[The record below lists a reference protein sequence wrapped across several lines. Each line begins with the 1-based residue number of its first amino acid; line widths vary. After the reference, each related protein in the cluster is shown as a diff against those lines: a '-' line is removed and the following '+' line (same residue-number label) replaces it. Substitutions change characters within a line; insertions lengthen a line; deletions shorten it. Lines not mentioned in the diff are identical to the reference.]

1 MKSELD
7 GGDAKADMQGKEFEF
22 GAEMPEVEE
31 AAEGADEPSET
42 VDEAGAVEITDVVDD
57 EAADAAEKPGTLEI
71 TQEELEPKKAPKKP
85 KMAKLRK
92 TLGSKNLLWGMI
104 GAVLTVLLLGGGV
117 LTGLMLGK
125 TEEKKEPEGGNE
137 IVAVSGEV
145 DGGGGGVLVDA
156 IKVPE
161 NDKLT
166 LAFLKLHN
174 GRENSC
180 YSPLS
185 VRYAL
190 EMLSAGAEGETK
202 AQIDA
207 LLGGMTATRYENVAG
222 HLSIANSL
230 WVSETYSEKLQKSYA
245 ELLRDQ
251 FAASVH
257 IDNFQTAA
265 NINAWVN
272 DNSMELIKDP
282 LSDQDVQ
289 GLNAALVNV
298 LAIDMNWVRQFERD
312 MTFGGFFDFDRL
324 ADVPEGE
331 LNQDKYKYTTM
342 HRWGGKDVYYNL
354 AADATVLAMDLKEYG
369 GTQLQFVAVMPKD
382 LESYVEK
389 VTLED
394 INKLF
399 SGLRVAIPQNDTYAF
414 SFNAYIPKFGI
425 TGGIENL
432 IADLKEL
439 GVTKAFDAG
448 EAELMKMLDVE
459 DFAIDAATHKTK
471 FDFSEEG
478 IRAAAVTLLGGKG
491 MAGGPAPIPSS
502 SSIVVSINKPF
513 MYLVRDKKTGEV
525 WFAGTVYDPNRWEE
539 EKADYQ

>member
-1 MKSELD
+1 MKSELES
-7 GGDAKADMQGKEFEF
+7 GDAKVDLQGEELEF
-22 GAEMPEVEE
+22 GVGEPEDVEENAANVEESADAAGDMAETVEE
-31 AAEGADEPSET
+31 AATKRPERAD
-42 VDEAGAVEITDVVDD
+42 
-57 EAADAAEKPGTLEI
+57 TLEI
-71 TQEELEPKKAPKKP
+71 TQEELEPKKVAKKQ
-85 KMAKLRK
+85 KTAKLK
-92 TLGSKNLLWGMI
+92 KVLKSKDLLWGMI
-104 GAVLTVLLLGGGV
+104 GAVVTVLLLGGGI

-125 TEEKKEPEGGNE
+125 TEEKKETDDGNN
-137 IVAVSGEV
+137 IVAVSGDV
-145 DGGGGGVLVDA
+145 DGGGGGILVDA
-156 IKVPE
+156 IKVPQD
-161 NDKLT
+161 DKLT
-166 LAFLKLHN
+166 LSVLKMHN

-185 VRYAL
+185 IRHAL
-190 EMLSAGAEGETK
+190 EMLSAGADGETK

-207 LLGGMTATRYENVAG
+207 LLGETKATKYENVAG

-230 WVSETYSEKLQKSYA
+230 WVSETYNEKLQKSYA

-257 IDNFQTAA
+257 VDDFQTAA

-272 DNSMELIKDP
+272 DNSMGLIKNP

-289 GLNAALVNV
+289 GMNAALVNV
-298 LAIDMNWVRQFERD
+298 LAIDMNWVAQFERES
-312 MTFGGFFDFDRL
+312 TFGGFFDFDRL
-324 ADVPEGE
+324 AGVPDDE
-331 LNQDKYKYTTM
+331 LDQDKYKYTTM

-394 INKLF
+394 INTLL
-399 SGLRVAIPQNDTYAF
+399 SGLRVAVPQNDTYVF

-448 EAELMKMLDVE
+448 EAELTKMLDVE

-491 MAGGPAPIPSS
+491 AAGGPAPIPSS

-525 WFAGTVYDPNRWEE
+525 WFVGTVYDPNRWEE
-539 EKADYQ
+539 EKADYR